1 MPEVQASIR
10 IYEAKDVDMDVRA
23 KQRAKL
29 LTFGQLSRGHPQ
41 YSARPFYGVPCIC
54 SETIPLGIPTRHN
67 DSVGLCVTRNG
78 DSRAGAP
85 DKNAGECLSLHNDT
99 VRTLEKKSRNN
110 LDSY

>member
-1 MPEVQASIR
+1 MPEAQASIR

-54 SETIPLGIPTRHN
+54 SETMPLGMPTRHN
-67 DSVGLCVTRNG
+67 DSVGLGVTRNG
-78 DSRAGAP
+78 DSRAGGHRTRTP
-85 DKNAGECLSLHNDT
+85 GNVSRSTIILSGP
-99 VRTLEKKSRNN
+99 S
-110 LDSY
+110 